1 MRLAL
6 KELERAVRVC
16 VYMCVYYVDK
26 QLRTGAASRKKKK
39 TSENRNKE
47 GERKRKALKNVKH
60 QYITNWRCSYKKS
73 LKRKKKT

>member
-26 QLRTGAASRKKKK
+26 QLRTGAASRKKKRPVK
-39 TSENRNKE
+39 TETRKE
-47 GERKRKALKNVKH
+47 KEREKH
-60 QYITNWRCSYKKS
+60 
-73 LKRKKKT
+73 